1 MPIGKQYF
9 RAAVWVLGLSSI
21 LLIPGRLW
29 PAEELPFTAEELAR
43 LERGEVVLRHVG
55 KPIAEKEFISL
66 LVGAVWVPHP
76 LEVIWEVLDH
86 PEREIE
92 WIPHVK
98 QSQVTSDLRPTPT
111 TRVNVTDYRI
121 GVFGIEAYYSLVR
134 EYDYQKKTIKAHLD
148 KNRPRRFFEDIQAG
162 WNFYPYRGGVIFQYW
177 SDSKL
182 VFEVPAF
189 LSQALTERAV
199 IAGIAA
205 VKQRCDQVALERKD
219 QPKPAPARPEPAP

>member
-1 MPIGKQYF
+1 MPVTKQGLIVAV
-9 RAAVWVLGLSSI
+9 RALALASA

-29 PAEELPFTAEELAR
+29 PVGELPYTAEELAR
-43 LERGEVVLRHVG
+43 LERGEVVLRHVEQ
-55 KPIAEKEFISL
+55 PIGEKEFVSL

-98 QSQVTSDLRPTPT
+98 QSRVVSDLRPTPT

-121 GVFGIEAYYSLVR
+121 GALGLEANYSLVR
-134 EYDYQKKTIKAHLD
+134 EYDYQQKTIQAHLD
-148 KNRPRRFFEDIQAG
+148 KNRPHRLFEDIQAG
-162 WNFYPYRGGVIFQYW
+162 WNFYPYRAGVIFEYW

-182 VFEVPAF
+182 YFEVPAF
-189 LSQALTERAV
+189 LSQTLTERTV

-205 VKQRCDQVALERKD
+205 VKQRCDQVAREH
-219 QPKPAPARPEPAP
+219 QAKPPQ